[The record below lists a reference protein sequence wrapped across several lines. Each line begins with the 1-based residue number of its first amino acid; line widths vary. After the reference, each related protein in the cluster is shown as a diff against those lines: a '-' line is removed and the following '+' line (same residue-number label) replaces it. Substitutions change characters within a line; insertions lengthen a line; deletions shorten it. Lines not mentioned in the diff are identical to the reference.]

1 MTYKFERS
9 PNFSPD
15 AGPCAPIARVSGLE
29 EKAAYGLRR
38 AHQRAS
44 ALFLARFG
52 ESQLTPTQ
60 YFAMARLHELGAL
73 SQNRLGRLAA
83 MDPAT
88 IQGVIRRLV
97 ERGLIERLPDP
108 SDRRRMTLSLS
119 PEGERLIESL
129 ISAAA
134 RVDEEI
140 LAPLDNE
147 ERRVF
152 LSLLKKLA

>member
-1 MTYKFERS
+1 MTTKLDRK
-9 PNFSPD
+9 PNYSPD
-15 AGPCAPIARVSGLE
+15 SGPCAPIAQASGLE
-29 EKAAYGLRR
+29 QKAAYGLRR

-60 YFAMARLHELGAL
+60 YFAMARLYELGPL

-108 SDRRRMTLSLS
+108 NDRRRMTLSLS
-119 PEGERLIESL
+119 REGEGLIESVS
-129 ISAAA
+129 SAAA
-134 RVDEEI
+134 EDDEEI
-140 LAPLDNE
+140 LKPLDQE

>member
-1 MTYKFERS
+1 
-9 PNFSPD
+9 
-15 AGPCAPIARVSGLE
+15 LE
-29 EKAAYGLRR
+29 SKAAYVIRR

-60 YFAMARLHELGAL
+60 YFAMARLLEIGPL

-108 SDRRRMTLSLS
+108 NDRRRMTLTLT
-119 PEGERLIESL
+119 PEGESL
-129 ISAAA
+129 ISSLAQTAEV
-134 RVDEEI
+134 VDEEI
-140 LAPLDNE
+140 LKPLSDE
-147 ERRVF
+147 ERQTF
-152 LSLLKKLA
+152 LRLLKKLA